1 MPETAKKITKKDNYL
16 KIREIVENSV
26 AATEEAESQKNML
39 LDFIDKRIEELDNKA
54 EKAKERAEKKKN
66 EADELKD
73 VVYNVLT
80 DQYQTADAILSQIEG
95 EDLTKAKI
103 TARLTKLF
111 KEGLIEKTL
120 VKEDSRKI
128 TAYRIAVA
136 TELG

>member
-1 MPETAKKITKKDNYL
+1 MPETIKKITKKDNYL
-16 KIREIVENSV
+16 KIREIVENSTV
-26 AATEEAESQKNML
+26 ATEEAEDQKNML
-39 LDFIDKRIEELDNKA
+39 VNFIDKRIEELDNKA

-128 TAYRIAVA
+128 TAYRIV
-136 TELG
+136 LQ